1 LYRIAKEDK
10 MNQEE
15 KKVSEE
21 KKEWTTPR
29 LTILSVESVT
39 KAFPHSLGTGDGIY
53 S

>member
-1 LYRIAKEDK
+1 

-15 KKVSEE
+15 KKVLEE
-21 KKEWTTPR
+21 KKEWTAPA

-39 KAFPHSLGTGDGIY
+39 NAFPNPIGAGDGIY